1 MKKLY
6 KEDIIDLLYGCAVL
20 GTGGGGSL
28 TEGLAM
34 MKEDFEQG
42 RSLQLVSL
50 DEIPD
55 DAIVAS
61 PYGCGAPSASSNPED
76 RFQGLP
82 RVKGSPAVLAF
93 QSLEEFL
100 GGKNLCCIIYGT
112 RRHEYGRGITCCLP
126 SASSLSRWRSG
137 RPVCAGTDSLH
148 FLFKRSTYHP
158 FGGGDKL
165 WRHYH
170 IKGRRR

>member
-1 MKKLY
+1 M
-6 KEDIIDLLYGCAVL
+6 AVPSW
-20 GTGGGGSL
+20 GGRRRQSDR
-28 TEGLAM
+28 GLAM

-82 RVKGSPAVLAF
+82 A
-93 QSLEEFL
+93 
-100 GGKNLCCIIYGT
+100 
-112 RRHEYGRGITCCLP
+112 
-126 SASSLSRWRSG
+126 
-137 RPVCAGTDSLH
+137 
-148 FLFKRSTYHP
+148 
-158 FGGGDKL
+158 
-165 WRHYH
+165 
-170 IKGRRR
+170 